1 METFWKYRKT
11 NKERVGKLM
20 PLLANSMA
28 NLDAEI
34 NPENDGLSVRL
45 VIWQSSNVVHQVEA
59 MTRYVA
65 YPNETA

>member
-45 VIWQSSNVVHQVEA
+45 VIW
-59 MTRYVA
+59 
-65 YPNETA
+65 